1 MKHINYNKN
10 LRIFFLILLA
20 ATIFACTERITIKT
34 DNAKP
39 LLCIYSMITSLDQHQ
54 IVNLSST
61 APYFDD
67 QPNSRV
73 SGANVFVDDDKG
85 NRWTFTELYE
95 EGEYITSDIFSV
107 IPGNNYKLTVECD
120 FNQDGIK
127 EIYTAESYAYNV
139 IDIDSMRVEPMYFFN
154 KNYYNTIVYVY
165 EPPGQNYYMYR
176 FYVNGLLVNDKIS
189 RYFITDDELFDGQYV
204 SDISFNSF
212 PNISEIDQYEEDDKN
227 TIIFIT
233 PGDQLKIEMSEISK
247 PFYNFLSQCKN
258 EMNGENPFFGGPAAN
273 ISTNISGGACGFF
286 AVFVA
291 SHAECYVPKE

>member
-1 MKHINYNKN
+1 
-10 LRIFFLILLA
+10 
-20 ATIFACTERITIKT
+20 
-34 DNAKP
+34 
-39 LLCIYSMITSLDQHQ
+39 MITSLDQHQ